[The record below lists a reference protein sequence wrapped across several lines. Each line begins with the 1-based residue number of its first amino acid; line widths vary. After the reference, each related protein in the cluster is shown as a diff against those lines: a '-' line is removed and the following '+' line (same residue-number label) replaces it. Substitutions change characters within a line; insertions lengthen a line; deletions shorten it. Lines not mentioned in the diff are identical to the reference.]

1 MPSAG
6 DDLPW
11 AAECVGIGK
20 SGESLAEIAFGR
32 MDIELYD
39 HAPTRYVSP
48 AAGIVINALLLS
60 VLVSLVGG
68 MIWSL
73 INPSLLPNDYNL
85 LVGGF
90 IMFGLSIIA
99 RFLLVA
105 EVDPRE
111 LDWRNDAFLPRAR
124 RAMTLLVISDG
135 FRSANRE
142 QLSQISV
149 EAWEVNLRSK
159 KTRERAIYG
168 LLFLNDQELMD
179 QLRPLI
185 EPVDRNESP
194 AADTFL
200 RLAEDS

>member
-1 MPSAG
+1 M
-6 DDLPW
+6 
-11 AAECVGIGK
+11 
-20 SGESLAEIAFGR
+20 AEIAFGR